1 MSISIGEV
9 FNNLALKAGIRPDD
23 ESLKVL
29 LASPEL
35 INIKVTDELV
45 SAIDKGLLNIEAAKN
60 NHPDIKK
67 KYFADAYDG
76 VDKFLLGLVDDET
89 FTPEDAAEIKSERST
104 TKKIELMTA
113 KLKSAKTKADP
124 ADKAAINQQIKDL
137 HEAARLAKE
146 DKLNTVKDYEG
157 RIKDIQLQSALNGIL
172 GGYKTIYDELP
183 GDVKVVSLKAI
194 LNKAL
199 QDNDA
204 VLDVNENGAL
214 NLIRKDGSNVFGS
227 DHRQYTP
234 QSFLDKTLAPILKVS
249 TKAQQPT
256 GVTPLTAVPG
266 QVPAANSVLKSL
278 AESSLADM
286 ANAEKVSMM

>member
-1 MSISIGEV
+1 MSTSIGEV

-104 TKKIELMTA
+104 TKN
-113 KLKSAKTKADP
+113 KTK
-124 ADKAAINQQIKDL
+124 
-137 HEAARLAKE
+137 R
-146 DKLNTVKDYEG
+146 
-157 RIKDIQLQSALNGIL
+157 
-172 GGYKTIYDELP
+172 
-183 GDVKVVSLKAI
+183 
-194 LNKAL
+194 
-199 QDNDA
+199 
-204 VLDVNENGAL
+204 
-214 NLIRKDGSNVFGS
+214 
-227 DHRQYTP
+227 
-234 QSFLDKTLAPILKVS
+234 
-249 TKAQQPT
+249 
-256 GVTPLTAVPG
+256 
-266 QVPAANSVLKSL
+266 
-278 AESSLADM
+278 
-286 ANAEKVSMM
+286 